1 MKKTLLLLFLFAPL
15 VARAADDEPS
25 TVYGRCHNPDVFS
38 IENRSKAEN
47 LPALKL
53 ALGVGRPCNLPLVQQ
68 YVLAHPPQFSEAQLE
83 QMAQNLL
90 TYVEQARQDKQVGT
104 SDNSVGTTSLV
115 SKGVG
120 AIVGVA
126 LESGSIQQTTSGN
139 VATVTLNS
147 AQAADFL
154 SAGAIKPCAVIESN
168 CSFDRKL
175 LSGLTVITTYDVAQ
189 ANTSTN
195 SSAAQAALASL
206 VGNNAP
212 AFTGVSARL
221 DFHARKKNVQLTDLV
236 NTYQSS
242 SYLSATSTYA
252 SAFNDLIASIDSN
265 PDYQKAISDAITD
278 LTNVTTYDTDG
289 KVNQVL
295 LNLKIAIAN
304 IINKNASTTAAFQT
318 YASAENAYRGAR
330 DTALQ
335 AVLNKWT
342 VSFQYD
348 YNRLANQPDQSGFR
362 AIYSYR
368 RDADNDKILQVTA
381 NAGATIYDS
390 LLGSTT
396 SRLRSAQAAFQLDY
410 TATSTTSKVQ
420 AVVSGGYYFQYMVAA
435 GLLTLPSTDLAPG
448 TSIPLPGNASELLNT
463 TGPIHVGQGKVTVS
477 IKGTN
482 ISIPLALTFSNR
494 TDLIKAS
501 KVGGNFGITYDFS
514 SLFAALKK

>member
-1 MKKTLLLLFLFAPL
+1 MKKILLLLFLAAP
-15 VARAADDEPS
+15 VMVRAADDDPS
-25 TVYGRCHNPDVFS
+25 TVYGRCHNPDIFS
-38 IENRSKAEN
+38 IENRAKPEN
-47 LPALKL
+47 KQVLKL
-53 ALGVGRPCNLPLVQQ
+53 ALGVNRPCNLPLVQQ
-68 YVLAHPPQFSEAQLE
+68 YVVAHPPQFSEAQLD

-90 TYVEQARQDKQVGT
+90 TYVQQVRQDKQLGA

-126 LESGSIQQTTSGN
+126 LESGSIQRTTSGN

-147 AQAADFL
+147 GQAADFL

-168 CSFDRKL
+168 CSFGRKL
-175 LSGLTVITTYDVAQ
+175 LSGLTVVTTYDVAQ

-195 SSAAQAALASL
+195 GSAAQTALASL
-206 VGNNAP
+206 VGGNAP
-212 AFTGVSARL
+212 AFTGVSVRT
-221 DFHARKKNVQLTDLV
+221 DFHARKKNVELANLV

-242 SYLSATSTYA
+242 SYLSATAAYA
-252 SAFNDLIASIDSN
+252 SAFNDLVAPIDSN
-265 PDYQKAISDAITD
+265 PDYQKAISDAVGD
-278 LTNVTTYDTDG
+278 LMNTTTFDTDA
-289 KVNQVL
+289 KVNEIL

-304 IINKNASTTAAFQT
+304 IINKNAPTTAAFQT

-330 DTALQ
+330 DTALE

-348 YNRLANQPDQSGFR
+348 YNRLANQPDQSNFR

-368 RDADNDKILQVTA
+368 RDAANDKILQVTA
-381 NAGATIYDS
+381 NAGATIYDN
-390 LLGSTT
+390 LLGSMT

-410 TATSTTSKVQ
+410 TATSTASKVQ
-420 AVVSGGYYFQYMVAA
+420 AAVSGGYYFQYMVAN

-463 TGPIHVGQGKVTVS
+463 TGPIHVGQGKVTLS

-501 KVGGNFGITYDFS
+501 KVGGNFGISYDFS
-514 SLFAALKK
+514 SLFTALKQ